1 MLSQKKVLIVDDEK
15 LNRDILIGLLKP
27 LYTVMVAKNGTQT
40 LKAATRSD
48 TRPDLILL
56 DIMMPG
62 MNGFEVCRRLK
73 EDEVTCNIPVIFVTA
88 MGTTQDESK
97 GLALGAVDY
106 ITKPISASIVQARVK
121 THLLLKHN
129 SDLLRQMAS
138 VDALTGIANRRAY
151 DTGLGHEWQRMQRNS
166 ESMAIIMMDLDFFKQ
181 YNDYYGHTE
190 GDDCLQQ
197 VASVLAGV
205 VQRAGDMVTRYG
217 GEEFCALLPDTDQT
231 GAEKLAEN
239 FRAAVEALQ
248 LPHVRSQV
256 SSVVTISVGVAAA
269 VPACPLSSP
278 RDLQVMADT
287 KLYQA
292 KKEGRNRV
300 VS

>member
-1 MLSQKKVLIVDDEK
+1 MLSQKRVLIVDDEK

-27 LYTVMVAKNGTQT
+27 LYTVMVAKNGTQA
-40 LKAATRSD
+40 LKAAARSGI
-48 TRPDLILL
+48 RPDLILL
-56 DIMMPG
+56 DIMMPD
-62 MNGFEVCRRLK
+62 MDGFEVCRRLK
-73 EDEVTCNIPVIFVTA
+73 EDEATCDIPVIFVTA
-88 MGTTQDESK
+88 MGATQDENK
-97 GLALGAVDY
+97 GFALGAVDY

-151 DTGLGHEWQRMQRNS
+151 DTGLCHEWQRAQRNS
-166 ESMAIIMMDLDFFKQ
+166 SSMAIIMMDLDFFKQ

-197 VASVLAGV
+197 TASALAGV

-217 GEEFCALLPDTDQT
+217 GEEFCAMLPDTDQA
-231 GAEKLAEN
+231 GAKKMGEK
-239 FRAAVEALQ
+239 FRAAVEELQ

-278 RDLQVMADT
+278 RDLQVLADT

-292 KKEGRNRV
+292 KNEGRNRV